1 MVMHRSDFQ
10 MRDLEKIAR
19 VVRDAL
25 AMDFEA
31 VNILDVR
38 VREDLDFDGSEI
50 LRVDVLFE
58 GAPKDLDS
66 RKVSG
71 TVRSVRPKLMREA
84 NERAFP
90 LFSFISK
97 GDVGAERFEA
107 A

>member
-1 MVMHRSDFQ
+1 
-10 MRDLEKIAR
+10 MRDLKKIAD
-19 VVRDAL
+19 VVRDVL
-25 AMDFEA
+25 AADFEA
-31 VNILDVR
+31 AKILDVR
-38 VREDLDFDGSEI
+38 VREDVDFDGSEI

-58 GAPKDLDS
+58 GTPKDLDA

-71 TVRSVRPKLMREA
+71 TVRSVRPKLMQEA
-84 NERAFP
+84 GERAFP

>member
-1 MVMHRSDFQ
+1 
-10 MRDLEKIAR
+10 MRDLVKIAK
-19 VVRDAL
+19 VVRDTLAL
-25 AMDFEA
+25 DFEA
-31 VNILDVR
+31 ARILDVR
-38 VREDLDFDGSEI
+38 VREDFDFDGSEI

-58 GAPKDLDS
+58 GTPKDLDAK
-66 RKVSG
+66 KVSG
-71 TVRSVRPKLMREA
+71 TVRLVRPKLMKEA